1 MRWRSAYTYA
11 WDLAER
17 GVAESVRE
25 IAGLGLNTVTMAGSY
40 HAGKFLRPRAGG
52 KVYFPEDGTVYF
64 RHDASC
70 YGPVAP
76 VANTILD
83 ERDILAELI
92 ADGSL
97 AVNVWLV
104 LLHNTLLGD
113 RHPECCVRN
122 AFGDRYIHSLCPS
135 HPAARAYAVG
145 LAKDVSQRY
154 PIAGLS
160 MESPGFAPFVHGF
173 HHEFNFVRSNR
184 WIEGLFGLC
193 FCESCEAR
201 ARAAGIDTPPLR
213 RRVASDLNAYL
224 EGGCD
229 YPADMAESFWLAD
242 IACDG
247 ELNEFMRWRCQ
258 TVTSLVAEI
267 RAAVPASVRLAVIPS
282 VARPTGN
289 CWYEGTD
296 LRALSRDGH
305 IIEACFYE
313 PSVARVAADL
323 ADIRRRLQGSG
334 ALRGILRPSWPDLE
348 TEAEVADAV
357 SLLDAGGVEG
367 ISFYNWGFLRERN
380 LGFIAAALAGVSE

>member
-25 IAGLGLNTVTMAGSY
+25 IAGLGLNAVTMAGSY
-40 HAGKFLRPRAGG
+40 HAGKFLRPRADG

-64 RHDASC
+64 RHDRSC

-76 VANTILD
+76 VPNSILD
-83 ERDILAELI
+83 ERDILAELC

-104 LLHNTLLGD
+104 LLHNTLLGA
-113 RHPECCVRN
+113 RHSECCVRN
-122 AFGDRYIHSLCPS
+122 AFGDPYFHSLCPS

-184 WIEGLFGLC
+184 WIESLFGLC
-193 FCESCEAR
+193 FCESCESR
-201 ARAAGIDTPPLR
+201 ARAAGIEIPPLR
-213 RRVASDLNAYL
+213 QRVAADLNGYL
-224 EGGCD
+224 EGDCD

-247 ELNEFMRWRCQ
+247 ELAAFMRWRCQ

-267 RAAVPASVRLAVIPS
+267 RAAVPEPVRVAVIPS

-296 LRALSRDGH
+296 LAALSRDGH

-313 PSVARVAADL
+313 PSVERIKADL
-323 ADIRRRLQGSG
+323 ADIRRRLPASG

-348 TEAEVADAV
+348 TGAEVAAAV
-357 SLLDAGGVEG
+357 NLLDAGGVEG
-367 ISFYNWGFLRERN
+367 VSFYNWGFLRERN
-380 LGFIAAALAGVSE
+380 LKYIAAALARYSE